1 MGKDT
6 SKDPKNTAEPSS
18 APGKGVIDVE
28 VWDDLRALQRKAAPG
43 MLNKIMGIYIDNSSK
58 LLRTL
63 RSEDAVGDATS
74 IREAAHGLSSSS
86 ASLGA
91 VNLAALCRELERME
105 GGSFQE
111 ESAAL
116 IGMIQDEFARV
127 KSVLEGEL
135 RTRRE

>member
-1 MGKDT
+1 MRKDR
-6 SKDPKNTAEPSS
+6 SKDPNDEGLSPP
-18 APGKGVIDVE
+18 APGQGVIDGE
-28 VWDDLRALQRKAAPG
+28 VWDDLRALQKKAAPG
-43 MLNKIMGIYIDNSSK
+43 MLNKVMGIYMDNSSK

-63 RSEDAVGDATS
+63 RNADTVADTTS

-91 VNLAALCRELERME
+91 INLAALCRELERME
-105 GGSFQE
+105 GGGFQE

-116 IGMIQDEFARV
+116 IGKIQDEFARV

-135 RTRRE
+135 RTRME